1 MLISAKEIIKQSV
14 DVYKANFELFLR
26 YMLVLFIPAGI
37 VGITTSIFGSS
48 LQAINFYGFSL
59 ATIIYFLIIIAGS
72 IFSIWISLS
81 FIRVLVKRLTN
92 KETEPVRT
100 ELQKAV
106 KLIVPAF
113 IVSILTTLAIFV
125 GFALFI
131 IPGIIAAVWFAFAM
145 YSVALEDSKG
155 TEAMLHSKELVRGRW
170 SAVLWRLLAPTV
182 VFAVILIFLQWL
194 VSWPFEMIMGLV
206 NPTSSIA
213 LTLYVAFM
221 SLVGVI
227 VSLLVT
233 PLNTLAPT
241 ILYLELKKTPVK
253 MEHPEP
259 HEDTPEEPPVM

>member
-48 LQAINFYGFSL
+48 LQAITFYGFSL
-59 ATIIYFLIIIAGS
+59 AIIFYFLIIIAGS
-72 IFSIWISLS
+72 VFSIWISLS
-81 FIRVLVKRLTN
+81 FIRVLVKRLGN
-92 KETEPVRT
+92 QKTEPIRT
-100 ELQKAV
+100 ELQQTT
-106 KLIVPAF
+106 KLIVPAI
-113 IVSILTTLAIFV
+113 IVSILTTLAVFV

-131 IPGIIAAVWFAFAM
+131 IPGIIVAVWFAFAM

-155 TEAMLHSKELVRGRW
+155 TEAMLHSKELSKGRW
-170 SAVLWRLLAPTV
+170 AAVLWRLLAPAV
-182 VFAVILIFLQWL
+182 VFAVILIFLQWII
-194 VSWPFEMIMGLV
+194 SWPFDIVMGLV
-206 NPTSSIA
+206 KPTSSLV

-221 SLVGVI
+221 SLLGVV
-227 VSLLVT
+227 VSLLIT

-253 MEHPEP
+253 LEHPEP
-259 HEDTPEEPPVM
+259 HEDTPEEPPLE